1 MTRHLF
7 APRHPRGPQTLDHS
21 LGTIRVE
28 RKAIR
33 HLYLRLDARDG
44 SLRVSAPKR
53 VSDRAI
59 RAFVTSRAG
68 WIATQRERRA
78 RRPAILTEANLPDS
92 IHLLGQ
98 EHVISWR
105 ATDDDVPRSERLVIA
120 EGHVH
125 LTGPDQ
131 QTARQRLREHCRQLL
146 KGHLDARVSMWASRM
161 SLPQPESR
169 VRRMKTR
176 WGTCNIQ
183 ARRIWLN
190 LELARM
196 PLEAIDLVIVHEL
209 AHLIERGHNR
219 RFYAVMDDAYPD
231 WRRWETT
238 LSEYG
243 IIGL

>member
-7 APRHPRGPQTLDHS
+7 VPRRSRSPQTLDHS
-21 LGTIRVE
+21 LGRIRVE

-33 HLYLRLDARDG
+33 HLYLRLDAGDG

-59 RAFVTSRAG
+59 HAFVSSRAE
-68 WIATQRERRA
+68 WIATQRERWA
-78 RRPAILTEANLPDS
+78 RRPAILTEDNLPDS

-98 EHVISWR
+98 EHTISWR
-105 ATDDDVPRSERLVIA
+105 PAEDGVSSSERLVIA
-120 EGHVH
+120 EGHVR
-125 LTGPDQ
+125 LTDPDQ
-131 QTARQRLREHCRQLL
+131 QAARRRLREHCRHLL

-161 SLPQPESR
+161 SLPLPESR

-176 WGTCNIQ
+176 WGTCNIPAQ
-183 ARRIWLN
+183 RIWLN

-219 RFYAVMDDAYPD
+219 RFYAVMDAAYPD

>member
-1 MTRHLF
+1 MKRLLPSRSTKTRVSH
-7 APRHPRGPQTLDHS
+7 LDHP
-21 LGTIRVE
+21 LGEIRLQ
-28 RKAIR
+28 RKSIR
-33 HLYLRLDARDG
+33 HLYLRLDAGDG
-44 SLRVSAPKR
+44 SLQVSAPKR
-53 VSDRAI
+53 VSDRSI
-59 RAFVTSRAG
+59 RAFVTSRAD
-68 WIATQRERRA
+68 WIATQRERWA

-98 EHVISWR
+98 EHAISWR
-105 ATDDDVPRSERLVIA
+105 PTHDDVPRSQRLVIA
-120 EGHVH
+120 DGHIR
-125 LTGPDQ
+125 LTDTDQ
-131 QTARQRLREHCRQLL
+131 QTARQRLREHYRQLL
-146 KGHLDARVSMWASRM
+146 KGHLDARVSTWANQM
-161 SLPQPESR
+161 SLPLPETR

-176 WGTCNIQ
+176 WGTCNIP

-219 RFYAVMDDAYPD
+219 RFYAVMDAAYPD